1 MLSKFVI
8 SLGEYSDIVSDR
20 NENKPCVLTGRTR
33 PSDSLIASHSP
44 VLR

>member
-8 SLGEYSDIVSDR
+8 SLGEYYDIVSDR
-20 NENKPCVLTGRTR
+20 NENKPCALIGRTL
-33 PSDSLIASHSP
+33 PLDSLITSHSP